1 MLGFAWRKDDPAARV
16 LDHPISEL
24 LGELSW
30 PLYDQPPQPPRCM
43 KRNCDGR
50 REKSVRHHLGAGGC
64 IPHGTRVH
72 PVCKALSAPIRPAFT
87 ARYILH
93 VVVWR
98 CYQRFVDGTFPPNF
112 FPFLL
117 VLPAVVCRAL
127 HLPAPSLFDG

>member
-1 MLGFAWRKDDPAARV
+1 M

-30 PLYDQPPQPPRCM
+30 PLY
-43 KRNCDGR
+43 
-50 REKSVRHHLGAGGC
+50 
-64 IPHGTRVH
+64 
-72 PVCKALSAPIRPAFT
+72 
-87 ARYILH
+87 ILH

-98 CYQRFVDGTFPPNF
+98 CYQRFVDETFPPNF

-127 HLPAPSLFDG
+127 HLRAPSLFDG